1 MNNNWSEGHR
11 ERVTVVTQLNDSG
24 RDTGTQGQYE
34 RELKIESITGAEKFY

>member
-24 RDTGTQGQYE
+24 RDSDTGTQGQYK
-34 RELKIESITGAEKFY
+34 RGLKIESI